1 MQQREIQ
8 QMMLKIMVLSDKL
21 QEQSARA
28 EAIQKRAAA
37 KIESGLADMDRT
49 IDEAMRRHMSA
60 VREDV
65 AREVLAGSRESVAQF
80 TSELEDLKRHMMD
93 FAQFSVDM
101 ERKMD
106 KTGKI
111 LAKRF
116 ILPAA
121 LLAVTMSA
129 VIAAAIWLGTHYRN
143 VIENSKIE
151 AALLEQYENSA
162 LYLCDSKYLCAKTT
176 KTPTQY
182 RKQGYVFIAPKNQAG
197 K

>member
-1 MQQREIQ
+1 
-8 QMMLKIMVLSDKL
+8 MMLKIMVLSDKL